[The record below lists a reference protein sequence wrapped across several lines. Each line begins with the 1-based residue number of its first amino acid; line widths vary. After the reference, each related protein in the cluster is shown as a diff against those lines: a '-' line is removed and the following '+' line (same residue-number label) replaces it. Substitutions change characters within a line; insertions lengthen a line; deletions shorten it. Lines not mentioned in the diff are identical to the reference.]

1 MASASHYVKEIDKI
15 IVFGGCNL
23 EGDSNTTYV
32 IQPWLLWILF
42 IMQ

>member
-1 MASASHYVKEIDKI
+1 MASASYYVKEIDKI

-32 IQPWLLWILF
+32 L
-42 IMQ
+42 